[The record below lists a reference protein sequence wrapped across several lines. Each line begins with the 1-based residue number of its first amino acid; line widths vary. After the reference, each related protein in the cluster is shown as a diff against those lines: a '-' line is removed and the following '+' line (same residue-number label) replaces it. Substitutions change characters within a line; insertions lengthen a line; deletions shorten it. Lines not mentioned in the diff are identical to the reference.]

1 MAGLVEILRSHA
13 RILQRAAAVGDRAAG
28 HRLRALAEL
37 RELDDETLAA
47 TVKRRHALA
56 VIATELGFDGW
67 PHAAAVLAGERADD
81 FGTLLYPA
89 GASAHWNIWSAD
101 YEEARALREQ
111 HGGWLLAYKRHFF
124 IVDRYFVETIGLDP
138 EDSDWDRIGRDWAR
152 PRDPAARARLYAK
165 RIRCRPEYAEL
176 PEPS

>member
-1 MAGLVEILRSHA
+1 MAGLIENLRSHA
-13 RILQRAAAVGDRAAG
+13 RILQRAAAAGEPAAG
-28 HRLRALAEL
+28 RRLRALAEL
-37 RELDDETLAA
+37 RALDDETLAA

-56 VIATELGFDGW
+56 AIAGELGFRGW
-67 PHAAAVLAGERADD
+67 PHAAAVLGGERAED

-111 HGGWLLAYKRHFF
+111 HGGWLLAFKRHYF
-124 IVDRYFVETIGLDP
+124 IVDRYFVETLGLDP
-138 EDSDWDRIGRDWAR
+138 EDPDWERIGRDWAR
-152 PRDPAARARLYAK
+152 PRNPEARERLYAK
-165 RIRCRPEYAEL
+165 LIRRRPEYAEL